1 MVKLLIIN
9 NSLGTPI
16 ITTFCQ
22 KLIILTPI
30 IIIIIIISL
39 SPDNRVDEAQGM
51 SDVLTD
57 NCR

>member
-1 MVKLLIIN
+1 MVKLLITN

-16 ITTFCQ
+16 INTFCQ